1 MDFTPALRKQ
11 ALETLQRF
19 EHGPLFTPPSLSN
32 TLVLPGVFGAANW
45 GGGGFDPE
53 TGVLYVPSRMA
64 MTIIRAVANDPA
76 ASNLP
81 YAVAFSQDDP
91 ARIDGL
97 PIFKPP
103 YSRLTAIDMK
113 TGEHKWMTP
122 LGNGPRNH
130 PLLKDL
136 ELGPL
141 GDEIQLAGIL
151 VTKTLV
157 VVSTMHLAIDGSPAE
172 PPWAK
177 WGDPDL
183 TRKTLR
189 IFDKDSG
196 ALLRVFEI
204 PGGGAG
210 PMTYLQNGKQYLV
223 VATGG
228 GTESA
233 LVAFAVEPVAAAAH

>member
-1 MDFTPALRKQ
+1 LIDFTPDLRKQ
-11 ALETLQRF
+11 ALEKLQRF
-19 EHGPLFTPPSLSN
+19 EHGPLFTPPALID
-32 TLVLPGVFGAANW
+32 TIVVPGVWGTANW
-45 GGGGFDPE
+45 GGAAFDPE
-53 TGVLYVPSRMA
+53 TGILYVPSRLSI
-64 MTIIRAVANDPA
+64 TIIRTVPNDPA
-76 ASNLP
+76 KSNLP
-81 YAVAFSQDDP
+81 FATAFSQDDQ

-103 YSRLTAIDMK
+103 YSRITAIDMN

-136 ELGPL
+136 DLGPL
-141 GDEIQLAGIL
+141 GDEIEIAGIL
-151 VTKTLV
+151 VTKALV
-157 VVSTMHLAIDGSPAE
+157 FVSTMHLALDGSPTE
-172 PPWAK
+172 PPWAR

-189 IFDKDSG
+189 VFDKASG
-196 ALLRVFEI
+196 ALLRVIDI

-210 PMTYLQNGKQYLV
+210 PMTYMHNGKQYLV

-228 GTESA
+228 GEESA
-233 LVAFAVEPVAAAAH
+233 LVAFTVEPPARH

>member
-1 MDFTPALRKQ
+1 M
-11 ALETLQRF
+11 
-19 EHGPLFTPPSLSN
+19 S
-32 TLVLPGVFGAANW
+32 
-45 GGGGFDPE
+45 
-53 TGVLYVPSRMA
+53 

-76 ASNLP
+76 NSNLP
-81 YAVAFSQDDP
+81 YTVAFSQDDQ
-91 ARIDGL
+91 ARIEGL

-103 YSRLTAIDMK
+103 YSRITAIDMN
-113 TGEHKWMTP
+113 TGERRWMTP
-122 LGNGPRNH
+122 LGDGPRNH

-136 ELGPL
+136 GLGPL

-157 VVSTMHLAIDGSPAE
+157 FVSTVNLAIDGRPAE

-183 TRKTLR
+183 ARKTLYV
-189 IFDKDSG
+189 FDKNSG
-196 ALLRVFEI
+196 KRLRVIDI

-210 PMTYLQNGKQYLV
+210 PMTYVHNGRQYLV

-228 GTESA
+228 GEESA
-233 LVAFAVEPVAAAAH
+233 LVAFTVEPPASH